1 MHVMILEDDVWIA
14 DLIQQVVLK
23 LRPQAQISRFECVN
37 EARAYWQ
44 LAPADLLISDWNLPG
59 ESGVSLIEQIRQQG
73 SNVPIMMITGRADRD
88 SVLQVRRL
96 RINAFVNKPFKVA
109 KLLEQLQLLLPADNA
124 EALASTAAPAPL
136 AFCTHLQQ
144 LSGADLD
151 LPLLEA
157 SQKLLEQY
165 LQGEQLDL
173 RLLIA
178 QFQHDSALCAR
189 LIAVANS
196 PLYNSSGNTCNSLYE
211 ALQLLGVN
219 TSLTLALA
227 VCLKRAC
234 LLRSDMLRSHA
245 QAHMHEAEQLGE
257 HVRQLALQLKLT
269 AWPYQSAALLHR
281 MGELCVLQ
289 QAQSWEDQ
297 GHSLDEEQLQQA
309 LAQFSREFAF
319 QLKLNWHLPMP
330 LREMIGAI
338 YGLPPANLK
347 RDLILMHL
355 AAVELRPELDH
366 KAINRLR
373 HMLGL
378 PDHAPTVIVATVPAE
393 AQVEALVAP
402 AVNEPPIEAEPAA
415 SAPPT

>member
-23 LRPQAQISRFECVN
+23 LRPQAHISRFERVS
-37 EARAYWQ
+37 EARVHWQ

-73 SNVPIMMITGRADRD
+73 SRVPIMMITARADRD

-109 KLLEQLQLLLPADNA
+109 KLLEQLQLLLPADNDA
-124 EALASTAAPAPL
+124 PLADAAPAPL
-136 AFCTHLQQ
+136 AFCAHLQQ
-144 LSGADLD
+144 LSGTDLD

-157 SQKLLEQY
+157 SQKLLEQH
-165 LQGEQLDL
+165 LHGEQLDL
-173 RLLIA
+173 RLLIG
-178 QFQHDSALCAR
+178 QFQHDSALVAR

-196 PLYNSSGNTCNSLYE
+196 SLYNSSGNACNSLYE

-234 LLRSDMLRSHA
+234 QLRSDMLRSHA
-245 QAHMHEAEQLGE
+245 ELHMHAAEQLCE
-257 HVRQLALQLKLT
+257 HVRQLALQLKLP
-269 AWPYQSAALLHR
+269 AWPYQSAALMHR

-289 QAQSWEDQ
+289 QAQSWEDD
-297 GHSLDEEQLQQA
+297 GHSLDEEQLHQA
-309 LAQFSREFAF
+309 LSQFSREFAF
-319 QLKLNWHLPMP
+319 QLKLKWHLPMP
-330 LREMIGAI
+330 LREMIGAV
-338 YGLPPANLK
+338 YDLPPVNLK

-355 AAVELRPELDH
+355 AAVELRPEADDN
-366 KAINRLR
+366 AINRLR

-378 PDHAPTVIVATVPAE
+378 PERVPTAKVLPVA
-393 AQVEALVAP
+393 AP
-402 AVNEPPIEAEPAA
+402 APADADADADAELTVAEPDDNHQA
-415 SAPPT
+415 

>member
-1 MHVMILEDDVWIA
+1 MRQRGA
-14 DLIQQVVLK
+14 G
-23 LRPQAQISRFECVN
+23 
-37 EARAYWQ
+37 Q
-44 LAPADLLISDWNLPG
+44 LAASPSRPADQRLEPARRKWREPD
-59 ESGVSLIEQIRQQG
+59 
-73 SNVPIMMITGRADRD
+73 RADRD

-109 KLLEQLQLLLPADNA
+109 KLLEQLQTLLPADD
-124 EALASTAAPAPL
+124 PAPVAAAEPAVPL
-136 AFCTHLQQ
+136 TFYAHLQQ
-144 LSGADLD
+144 LNYKSLD

-157 SQKLLEQY
+157 SQKLLEQQ
-165 LQGEQLDL
+165 LHGEQLDL
-173 RLLIA
+173 RLLLK

-189 LIAVANS
+189 LVAVANS
-196 PLYNSSGNTCNSLYE
+196 PLYNSSGKACNSLYE

-234 LLRSDMLRSHA
+234 LLRSDLLRPHA
-245 QAHMHEAEQLGE
+245 QRYEQQAEQLGE
-257 HVRQLALQLKLT
+257 HVRQLALQLKLP

-289 QAQSWEDQ
+289 QAQNWEDQ
-297 GHSLDEEQLQQA
+297 GHSLDEAQLQQA
-309 LAQFSREFAF
+309 LTQFSREFAF

-330 LREMIGAI
+330 LREMIGAV

-347 RDLILMHL
+347 RDLILMQL
-355 AAVELRPELDH
+355 AAVELHDPFDN

-378 PDHAPTVIVATVPAE
+378 PERPPT
-393 AQVEALVAP
+393 ALVTPSSTA
-402 AVNEPPIEAEPAA
+402 ATAAEPTTPPATDSAA
-415 SAPPT
+415 P